1 MDSSGI
7 VNIDE
12 ETADSNA
19 IQSLD
24 DVVESNN
31 SAPAVQE
38 VVEVADINSV
48 VDDAPTLESVA
59 DSNYVPEEVI
69 EVENVQSINEEVV
82 VSNPINNVEN
92 GEIVVPPEGSTQNS
106 SQPMNES
113 APLVPPVPPVGGNG
127 TVTPVPSPIEYDEV
141 PTYAI
146 DYTEETKFESY
157 FDGKMLDYL
166 AYSFLRGFIIGI
178 TAGVFKPWADCIF
191 YEFKFHHTIYN
202 GKRLKFVGK
211 PTELFVERFK
221 WLFFTAITFGIYAL
235 WMPLKKQKWI
245 AQNTYFADEEIIPG
259 ESFFDAKLLGLIGVN
274 LITILLSL
282 VSFGILLP
290 FCICYKNRWIKKHTI
305 ITRKRIIF
313 KGRALSLFGNMIKWV
328 FLTLITFGIYGW
340 WVPIRKENWFAKN
353 TFIKLREEDY

>member
-1 MDSSGI
+1 MNSSDI
-7 VNIDE
+7 ISIDE
-12 ETADSNA
+12 ESVENNA
-19 IQSLD
+19 IQPIDEVIETSEINNLI
-24 DVVESNN
+24 DVVQGITEVNDVQSLENITD
-31 SAPAVQE
+31 SSYADEEKQMVQE
-38 VVEVADINSV
+38 VQNINNEVSIPPAEDI
-48 VDDAPTLESVA
+48 T
-59 DSNYVPEEVI
+59 
-69 EVENVQSINEEVV
+69 NVSQPINENDLV
-82 VSNPINNVEN
+82 
-92 GEIVVPPEGSTQNS
+92 
-106 SQPMNES
+106 
-113 APLVPPVPPVGGNG
+113 VPPVPPVGDKGN
-127 TVTPVPSPIEYDEV
+127 VSSVQSIEYDEV

-146 DYTEETKFESY
+146 DYTEETRLESY

-191 YEFKFHHTIYN
+191 YEFKFHHTIYD

-235 WMPLKKQKWI
+235 WIPLKKQKWI

-274 LITILLSL
+274 LITIVLSCI
-282 VSFGILLP
+282 SFGILLP
-290 FCICYKNRWIKKHTI
+290 FCICYKNRWIKMHTI

-353 TFIKLREEDY
+353 TFIKLREEEY